1 MDNDKLNKS
10 VIRIYKHSEKAEQ
23 QFELAQEE
31 QVEIAYQSQPFFAD
45 LDGDLKNEI
54 LYNDPL
60 SHKIMVYKPGKKLT

>member
-1 MDNDKLNKS
+1 MDNDQLNKS

-45 LDGDLKNEI
+45 LDGDLK
-54 LYNDPL
+54 
-60 SHKIMVYKPGKKLT
+60 